1 MKNTIAIILLVLGL
15 GLVIYGLASKEDQQA
30 DINIAGAELE
40 VGKSDRAFSG
50 YFIVGG
56 LMAVAGVIMM
66 AAGKRS

>member
-1 MKNTIAIILLVLGL
+1 MKNTIAILLLVVGL
-15 GLVIYGLASKEDQQA
+15 GLVIYGVVSKEDQQA

-40 VGKSDRAFSG
+40 VGKSDSAFSG
-50 YFIVGG
+50 YFIFGG